1 MNGEGTVAGD
11 RDFST
16 KNLGDADQRR
26 GLGGKS
32 SDKGFDRGR
41 VAFDLDEDAARR
53 VEDEADEGVAARKVI
68 DVGAK
73 ADALHDAANL

>member
-1 MNGEGTVAGD
+1 
-11 RDFST
+11 
-16 KNLGDADQRR
+16 
-26 GLGGKS
+26 LGGKS
-32 SDKGFDRGR
+32 SDEGFDGGG
-41 VAFDLDEDAARR
+41 VAFDFDEDAARR